1 MMEKTTKK
9 GKEVAIN
16 GNGFGVGLESKNSK
30 VRLGKVGVVVR
41 VNKTT
46 HL

>member
-9 GKEVAIN
+9 GKEVTIN

-30 VRLGKVGVVVR
+30 VQLGKVKVVVCA
-41 VNKTT
+41 NKMA
-46 HL
+46 HP